1 MSYDSSASVIV
12 KDLTVPI
19 RISDYD
25 FNKIPGIMSRKGLK
39 KAIKAGFVSVNDS
52 KVDTAYW
59 LQNGDRIAINER
71 VYDKP
76 IFEWPIK
83 VEFEDEHLAV
93 VNKPAGMLVNGNSF
107 RTVENAL
114 NYNLNSS
121 NASDS
126 LRFPQSAHRLDY
138 HTSGLLII
146 GKTKSALIEL
156 KAMFEKKLIQK
167 EYYAV
172 TIGKMP
178 QSGEINHPIDDK
190 QATSAYEVLIAKV
203 SKKYEFVNLLRI
215 RPKEGRTHQIRI
227 HLKSI
232 GHPILGDR
240 VYGDS
245 RHWDMKKGLYLNA
258 HKLSFIHP
266 VSNKDIEVKAEL
278 PKKFLKQFPTL
289 KL

>member
-1 MSYDSSASVIV
+1 MDYDSSASVIV
-12 KDLTVPI
+12 KDLKSPT

-25 FNKIPGIMSRKGLK
+25 FNKLPGIMSRKGLK
-39 KAIKAGFVSVNDS
+39 KAIKAGYVSVNES

-59 LQNGDRIAINER
+59 LENGDRISIDES

-76 IFEWPIK
+76 SFEWPIK
-83 VEFEDEHLAV
+83 VEFEDEHMAV

-114 NYNLNSS
+114 NHNLRPST
-121 NASDS
+121 AADR
-126 LRFPQSAHRLDY
+126 LKFPQSAHRLDY

-146 GKTKSALIEL
+146 GKTKSALIAL
-156 KAMFEKKLIQK
+156 KAMFEKRLIQK
-167 EYYAV
+167 EYLAL
-172 TIGKMP
+172 TIGEMP
-178 QSGEINHPIDDK
+178 QSGLIDHPIENRE
-190 QATSAYEVLIAKV
+190 ASSSYEVLFAKV
-203 SKKYEFVNLLRI
+203 SKKYGFVNLLRI
-215 RPKEGRTHQIRI
+215 KPKEGRTHQIRI

-258 HKLSFIHP
+258 HKLTFKHP
-266 VSNKDIEVKAEL
+266 VSKEDIKVTGEL

-289 KL
+289 SL